1 MFNNLIKNNQ
11 KREYYGYIEGWVSI
25 ISNIFLFGVKFLF
38 GIILKSISLIAE
50 AFHSLSDVLTSLVVV
65 ISFKLSKKPADEK
78 HPFGHG
84 RIEKIATLIIAFLLI
99 FACIDLIKISISR
112 IIHPEIINPNI
123 FVILFMF
130 FSFLFKEWMTR
141 FSFFLG
147 KKINSEILIA
157 DGWHHRLD
165 GIASLI
171 VGFGLIFIKKGIYF
185 LDGILGIIVVFF
197 ILWVSFDLIK
207 KTSSSLI
214 GEAPDKEIVKKI
226 EEIISFTP
234 EIISFHD
241 LRFHDYGNKKIISL
255 HIEVKKNLTLKQA
268 HEIAFSLQ
276 NKLKEKIENSEV
288 SVHVDPSGEKE
299 D

>member
-1 MFNNLIKNNQ
+1 MFNKLIKNNQ
-11 KREYYGYIEGWVSI
+11 SREYYGYIEGWVSI
-25 ISNIFLFGVKFLF
+25 IGNIFLFGVKFIF
-38 GIILKSISLIAE
+38 GVILKSISLIAE

-99 FACIDLIKISISR
+99 FAGIDLAKISITR
-112 IIHPEIINPNI
+112 IIHPHIINPNI

-130 FSFLFKEWMTR
+130 FSFFFKEWMTR

-147 KKINSEILIA
+147 KKINSGILIA

-185 LDGILGIIVVFF
+185 LDGILGVIVVCF
-197 ILWVSFDLIK
+197 ILWVSFDLIR

-214 GEAPDKEIVKKI
+214 GEAPD
-226 EEIISFTP
+226 EEIIKEIDKIISSTP
-234 EIISFHD
+234 EIISSHD
-241 LRFHDYGNKKIISL
+241 LRVHDYGNKKIISL
-255 HIEVKKNLTLKQA
+255 HIEVEKNLSLKQA

-276 NKLKEKIENSEV
+276 NKSKEKIENSEV